1 MADKLENNFFGM
13 NLIWFFGVVEDRN
26 DPIKLGRVRVRCL
39 GWHTDDKKLLPIAS
53 LPWAQCIQPVT
64 SAATSG
70 IGRSPTGLVEGSWV
84 FGFFMDGKDAQK
96 PMIMGSLAGLPT
108 EEPDDKKGFNGIY
121 PDILNEP
128 DIPRHARGEKEAN
141 LIPEE
146 NDKLPTKLKDRLPRD
161 QAYEL
166 KILSKVE
173 EVLEAIA
180 PSVEE
185 IKDKEKIDYLKDNP
199 KWNEPN
205 PRYGGEKAG
214 EYLAKKTSVYPLNHA
229 HVSESGHVFE
239 VDDTPEAER
248 IHQYH
253 KSGTFVEIQP
263 DGTRSTKV
271 IGDDYEIVI
280 KDKKVLIKGDTT
292 VTISGNAK
300 LLVEGNHYTDIAG
313 DQFISVRGDRITKI
327 QGSDIKE
334 VKTNQNTNI
343 EGEKDERVGQNRTE
357 FVQGNHRENIQG
369 QFIAT
374 TSGDWKNLV
383 KSNLSETVKGSDIR
397 ISDGKRGIGSG
408 ADVELTARET
418 MQIYSKK
425 DMDIDTID
433 GHITIKTVG
442 SGDDIIAISGRNIEL
457 NPD

>member
-1 MADKLENNFFGM
+1 MPDKLEKNYFGM
-13 NLIWFFGVVEDRN
+13 NMIWWFGVVEDRK
-26 DPIKLGRVRVRCL
+26 DPIKLGRDRVRCHT
-39 GWHTDDKKLLPIAS
+39 WHTEDKKLLPTES
-53 LPWAQCIQPVT
+53 LPWAQSIQPVT

-84 FGFFMDGKDAQK
+84 FGFFMDGKEAQK
-96 PMIMGSLAGLPT
+96 PMVLGSLAGLPT
-108 EEPDDKKGFNGIY
+108 EEPDDEKGFNGIY

-141 LIPEE
+141 LIPKE
-146 NDKLPTKLKDRLPRD
+146 NDTLPTKLEDRLPRD

-214 EYLAKKTSVYPLNHA
+214 EYLAKKTSVYPLNHV

-334 VKTNQNTNI
+334 VKTDQNTNI
-343 EGEKDERVGQNRTE
+343 EGEKHERVGKNRTE
-357 FVQGNHRENIQG
+357 HIMGQHTENIQG
-369 QFIAT
+369 DFVAT
-374 TSGDWKNLV
+374 VGKDWQNIVEGRLIELV
-383 KSNLSETVKGSDIR
+383 KGTDLRTSV
-397 ISDGKRGIGSG
+397 GKRGITSG
-408 ADVELTARET
+408 ADIDISAVTTAVIKSSKAMSLTTTESDA
-418 MQIYSKK
+418 
-425 DMDIDTID
+425 
-433 GHITIKTVG
+433 
-442 SGDDIIAISGRNIEL
+442 DIIIVSGRNIEL

>member
-39 GWHTDDKKLLPIAS
+39 GWHTEDEKLLPTES

-121 PDILNEP
+121 PNILNEP
-128 DIPRHARGEKEAN
+128 DIPRHARGEEEAN

-214 EYLAKKTSVYPLNHA
+214 EYLAKKTSVYPLNHV

-334 VKTNQNTNI
+334 VKTDQNTNI

-357 FVQGNHRENIQG
+357 FVQGNHKENIQG
-369 QFIAT
+369 KFDALT
-374 TSGDWKNLV
+374 DKDWTNKV
-383 KSNLSETVKGSDIR
+383 YGKVSETVFGTDIR
-397 ISDGKRGIGSG
+397 FSVGKRGIGTG
-408 ADVELTARET
+408 ADF
-418 MQIYSKK
+418 
-425 DMDIDTID
+425 DIAASTSGVIKSND
-433 GHITIKTVG
+433 GMNINTTKNDADITVV
-442 SGDDIIAISGRNIEL
+442 SGRNIHL

>member
-1 MADKLENNFFGM
+1 MADKLENNYFGM
-13 NLIWFFGVVEDRN
+13 NMVWFFGVVEDRN

-39 GWHTDDKKLLPIAS
+39 GWHTEDEKLLPTES

-214 EYLAKKTSVYPLNHA
+214 EYLAKKTSVYPLNHV

-334 VKTNQNTNI
+334 VKTDQNTNI

-357 FVQGNHRENIQG
+357 FVQGNHKENIQG
-369 QFIAT
+369 KFDALT
-374 TSGDWKNLV
+374 DKDWTNKV
-383 KSNLSETVKGSDIR
+383 YGKVSETVFGTDIR
-397 ISDGKRGIGSG
+397 FSVGKRGIGTG
-408 ADVELTARET
+408 ADF
-418 MQIYSKK
+418 
-425 DMDIDTID
+425 DIAASTSGVIKSND
-433 GHITIKTVG
+433 GMNINTTKNDADITVV
-442 SGDDIIAISGRNIEL
+442 SGRNIHL

>member
-39 GWHTDDKKLLPIAS
+39 GWHTEDEKLLPTES

-141 LIPEE
+141 LIPEK

-214 EYLAKKTSVYPLNHA
+214 EYLAKKTSVYPLNHV

-357 FVQGNHRENIQG
+357 FVQGNHKENIQG
-369 QFIAT
+369 KFDALT
-374 TSGDWKNLV
+374 DKDWTNKV
-383 KSNLSETVKGSDIR
+383 YGKVSETVFGTDIR
-397 ISDGKRGIGSG
+397 FSVGKRGIGTG
-408 ADVELTARET
+408 ADF
-418 MQIYSKK
+418 
-425 DMDIDTID
+425 DIAASTSGVIKSND
-433 GHITIKTVG
+433 GMNINTTKNDADITVV
-442 SGDDIIAISGRNIEL
+442 SGRNIHL